1 MNMAQASTAE
11 DRRPTLKAPP
21 GMCDTHMH
29 IYEPHYPARPEVAK
43 PPVATVPEYNKL
55 RERLG
60 ITRTVVVQ
68 PNAYGADNRCTL
80 AAMQALGPSARG
92 VAVVNPDVTD
102 AELERLTKA
111 GIRAIRFMLLPGGP
125 LSWDVFDQLTAR
137 VHEFGWNVNLQI
149 DGRTFAERETQLRR
163 VRGDLVIDHVGKF
176 LEPVKTDH
184 PGFRTVLKLLE
195 NGRTWVKLS
204 APYEV
209 SKVGAPSYADVG
221 ALAKALVKAAPDR
234 MLWASNWPHPGAR
247 PTPDDS
253 NLLDLLLD
261 WAPDEGTRHKV
272 LVDNPA
278 RLYGFE

>member
-1 MNMAQASTAE
+1 MAQAATTES
-11 DRRPTLKAPP
+11 RSPTLKAPP
-21 GMCDTHMH
+21 GTCDTHMH
-29 IYEPHYPARPEVAK
+29 IFEARYPARPEVAK
-43 PPVATVPEYNKL
+43 PPVATVLEYNAL

-80 AAMQALGPSARG
+80 AAMQALGASARG
-92 VAVVNPDVTD
+92 IAVVNPDVTD
-102 AELERLTKA
+102 AELERLTEA

-125 LSWDVFDQLTAR
+125 LSWDVFDELTAR
-137 VHEFGWNVNLQI
+137 VHAFGWNVNLQI
-149 DGRTFAERETQLRR
+149 DGRTFAEREAQLRR
-163 VRGDLVIDHVGKF
+163 VRGDLVVDHIGKF
-176 LEPVKTDH
+176 LEPVQTDH

-209 SKVGAPSYADVG
+209 SKTGAPRYADVG
-221 ALAKALVKAAPDR
+221 TLAKALVKAAPDR

-247 PTPDDS
+247 PTPDDAD
-253 NLLDLLLD
+253 LLDLLLD
-261 WAPDEGTRHKV
+261 WAPDERTRHKI

-278 RLYGFE
+278 RLYGFQ